1 MRYSVMLFAL
11 LAMVCMARPVSS
23 IPRLADIWEENQYIF
38 PFVEDV
44 PASLLFDGVTGLI
57 VAGVPTG
64 DLAMTLYL
72 LGDSPDGPEVLAS
85 GPYQGEYNF
94 AKSFAYWI
102 PDEELLEITFQ
113 MPFSARYAG
122 ASYQWLGSE
131 LIPVEWLSGDP
142 SMDALM
148 NIDSLLAIGEVA
160 EAADELAMMFY
171 PGHYYSQGEMTMKFL
186 RSAHEHGLEEFR
198 TGDPE
203 GAVELFE
210 EAEEAVEWLAIR
222 YPWYRAYEDS
232 SGFSEADISNYSTI
246 GEFTM
251 IANDYGFFLEQSGDY
266 EKAID
271 VLYGV
276 LTLDPGRMVAYLNLA
291 DALWELGEYH
301 NAVDQYLVY
310 KQMMEALNLEQDIP
324 ARVDQRVLNYSG
336 PQ

>member
-1 MRYSVMLFAL
+1 MKTVLLLL
-11 LAMVCMARPVSS
+11 LALTFICLARPISS
-23 IPRLADIWEENQYIF
+23 LPQLAEIWEENQYIF

-44 PASLLFDGVTGLI
+44 PSALLPEGAAELI

-64 DLAMTLYL
+64 ELAMEIYL
-72 LGDSPDGPEVLAS
+72 IADSENGYDVVAS

-94 AKSFAYWI
+94 AKSFAYWV
-102 PDEELLEITFQ
+102 PDESLLEVTFQ

-122 ASYQWLGSE
+122 ASYQWVGSD

-148 NIDSLLAIGEVA
+148 NIDSLLAAGAVA

-171 PGHYYSQGEMTMKFL
+171 PGHYYSQGEMMMRFL

-198 TGDPE
+198 AGDPE

-210 EAEEAVEWLAIR
+210 EAGEAMEWLAVR

-232 SGFSEADISNYSTI
+232 SDFSEADISNYSTI

-266 EKAID
+266 EKAVD

-291 DALWELGEYH
+291 DALWGLGEYH
-301 NAVDQYLVY
+301 NAVDYYLTY
-310 KQMMEALNLEQDIP
+310 QEMMEAVNLHDDIP
-324 ARVDQRVLNYSG
+324 ARITQRVLNYLG